1 MDASVSP
8 EVIGFTKSIAA
19 AVEGVAGIEKCRI
32 RKSGLHLS
40 MDIHVM
46 VDGDL
51 SVRRSHAIAH
61 QVKDRLLAS
70 QHHINDVTVHIEPS
84 RVSPVDRRVQT
95 KSAAG
100 FLRSTAHGSKCVQH
114 LGMQGK
120 CCDPSEPRFSR
131 FRVRCSAS
139 GFFHREHH
147 CY

>member
-32 RKSGLHLS
+32 RKSGLQLS
-40 MDIHVM
+40 MDIHVV

-70 QHHINDVTVHIEPS
+70 QHRINDVTVHIEP
-84 RVSPVDRRVQT
+84 VSLGDGCVTSKP
-95 KSAAG
+95 
-100 FLRSTAHGSKCVQH
+100 STQPPE
-114 LGMQGK
+114 Q
-120 CCDPSEPRFSR
+120 DFS
-131 FRVRCSAS
+131 SNS
-139 GFFHREHH
+139 P
-147 CY
+147 YSPYSPYQK